1 MQNIKDL
8 ILLLQQAVDGAESNA
23 NKQEVFDAG
32 FKAGLRCAVNCI
44 AAMGQQ
50 KTTVD
55 VEIDENAGDITVYGT
70 LSDFEVKVFPSDII
84 DEDDILNCTS
94 DDEWTEYSRV
104 DVK

>member
-1 MQNIKDL
+1 MQKIKDL

-44 AAMGQQ
+44 EAMGQQ
-50 KTTVD
+50 KTSTD
-55 VEIDENAGDITVYGT
+55 VEIDASAGDLSVYGT
-70 LSDFEVKVFPSDII
+70 LSDVEVKVFPSDII
-84 DEDDILNCTS
+84 DESDILNCTS
-94 DDEWTEYSRV
+94 DDEWIEYSRV

>member
-8 ILLLQQAVDGAESNA
+8 IVLLQQAVDGAESNA

-44 AAMGQQ
+44 EAMGQQ
-50 KTTVD
+50 KTSTD
-55 VEIDENAGDITVYGT
+55 VEIDQSAGDLSVYGT
-70 LSDFEVKVFPSDII
+70 LSDVEVKVFPSDII
-84 DEDDILNCTS
+84 DESDIFNCTS

-104 DVK
+104 DAK